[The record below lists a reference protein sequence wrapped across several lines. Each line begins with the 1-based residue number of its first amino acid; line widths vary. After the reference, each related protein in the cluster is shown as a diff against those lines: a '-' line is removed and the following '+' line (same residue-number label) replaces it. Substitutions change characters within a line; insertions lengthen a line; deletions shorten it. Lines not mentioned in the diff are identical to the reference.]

1 MLPQKILAQ
10 IKIVKNLVAS
20 KYTGELGKENDDLNA
35 LHAQIKVQMTNQKA
49 LKETPVL
56 CRFRAKISE
65 TQTQGL
71 IFFNVFI
78 FDCAGFRGC
87 MGFSLHRERGL
98 LSGRGAQVSHCGGFS
113 QCGAQALGLEGFSR
127 CGTWD
132 Q

>member
-49 LKETPVL
+49 LKETPIL

-71 IFFNVFI
+71 IFFLMYLFLTVL
-78 FDCAGFRGC
+78 GFVAAWAFLFTGNGGC
-87 MGFSLHRERGL
+87 SLDAVPRFLIVVASLSAEHRL
-98 LSGRGAQVSHCGGFS
+98 
-113 QCGAQALGLEGFSR
+113 
-127 CGTWD
+127 
-132 Q
+132 